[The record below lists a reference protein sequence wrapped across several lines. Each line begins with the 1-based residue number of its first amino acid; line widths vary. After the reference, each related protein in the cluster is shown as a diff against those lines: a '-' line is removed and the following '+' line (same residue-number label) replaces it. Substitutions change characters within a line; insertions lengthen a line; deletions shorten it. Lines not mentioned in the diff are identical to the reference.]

1 MDIENVKSLR
11 KNLVL
16 LALVEL
22 IAGMFMI
29 IYNSDSIDIA
39 IRAFGIVAVAY
50 GIITFLAW
58 LFKKDKSGTAGTV
71 ILLAVCLVAGSCL
84 IFLTEYIKPIFTY
97 IAGATMIVF
106 GMVKLP
112 TVFKLRRGGFK
123 KWWIGLIPVVLI
135 VALGAVVI
143 VLNSKVN
150 DSYYIISVLIG
161 IGFILGCAG
170 DVLTMAGAASIER
183 ELESGN
189 EINAEQEKLEDKKS

>member
-11 KNLVL
+11 KNLML
-16 LALVEL
+16 LSLAELV
-22 IAGMFMI
+22 AGLFMI

-50 GIITFLAW
+50 GIITFLTW

-71 ILLAVCLVAGSCL
+71 ILLVVCLIAGSCL
-84 IFLTEYIKPIFTY
+84 IFLTEYIKSIFTY

-112 TVFKLRRGGFK
+112 AVFKLRRGGFK

-135 VALGAVVI
+135 VVLGAIVI
-143 VLNSKVN
+143 VLKSKAF
-150 DSYYIISVLIG
+150 DSYYIISVLLG
-161 IGFILGCAG
+161 VGFILGCAG
-170 DVLTMAGAASIER
+170 DILTMAGAASIEH
-183 ELESGN
+183 ELENGS
-189 EINAEQEKLEDKKS
+189 EVNAEQEKLEEKKQ